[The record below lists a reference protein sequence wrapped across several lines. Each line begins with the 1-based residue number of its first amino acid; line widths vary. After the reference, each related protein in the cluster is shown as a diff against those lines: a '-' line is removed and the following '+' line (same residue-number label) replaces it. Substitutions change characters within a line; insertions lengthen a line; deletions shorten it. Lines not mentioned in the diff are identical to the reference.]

1 MHLVASVGSLH
12 KISYYTLIKKK
23 VLFLRDLLS
32 DAQRVRFD
40 FILVDKSSFIS
51 LLQINGG
58 LASLIRLE
66 GLSTS
71 QSLPLLCKVGY
82 FVCFLFWKYSQ
93 T

>member
-32 DAQRVRFD
+32 DTQRVSFD
-40 FILVDKSSFIS
+40 FILVDKSNFH
-51 LLQINGG
+51 LFRKINEG
-58 LASLIRLE
+58 LASLIRF
-66 GLSTS
+66 GGVSTS

-82 FVCFLFWKYSQ
+82 FVCSLFWKYFQ